1 MTVPGVRRLRLFFAL
16 WPSDDQRA
24 TLVGLTGP
32 ALAPV
37 AGKPVQPANLHVTL
51 AFLGSVPG
59 GGFPDLVAVGGQ
71 ADHPAV
77 ELAFQ
82 RLEYW
87 PKPRVVVAMPARV
100 PPAGRQ
106 IVNRLW
112 TGLESLGYEREHR
125 PWQPHLTLV
134 RHVRQAPPPSFG
146 PTLPAM
152 VANGA
157 AAGWQLALVESS
169 THPEGVR
176 YRPLATW
183 PLKGR
188 LKGTQPFSDS
198 SD

>member
-1 MTVPGVRRLRLFFAL
+1 MTGPGPRSLRLFFAL
-16 WPSDDQRA
+16 WPTDDQRTA
-24 TLVGLTGP
+24 LVALTDP
-32 ALAPV
+32 AIAPV

-51 AFLGSVPG
+51 AFLGPVPG
-59 GGFPDLVAVGGQ
+59 RGLADLVAVGGK

-87 PKPRVVVAMPARV
+87 PKPRVVVAVPVRV

-106 IVNRLW
+106 IVERLW
-112 TGLESLGYEREHR
+112 TGLEALGYEREHR

-146 PTLPAM
+146 PTLPAT
-152 VANGA
+152 A
-157 AAGWQLALVESS
+157 AAAAATGWQLALVESS
-169 THPEGVR
+169 THPAGVR

-183 PLKGR
+183 PLRGA
-188 LKGTQPFSDS
+188 
-198 SD
+198 